1 MAEMYNGV
9 VAPPYRD
16 VGVVAYFDC
25 VDFTGIVLG
34 IFSKKKKQPGARAK
48 YLGPI

>member
-1 MAEMYNGV
+1 MAEMHNGV

-34 IFSKKKKQPGARAK
+34 IFSKKKKATWS
-48 YLGPI
+48 